1 VESARGG
8 KAILVGDDGEVAR
21 AVDEFAARSLHGESE
36 DYGRAGDGPVV
47 VVLDTDDGILGDT
60 LPHAAGRALA
70 FDGDDSDVRGHV
82 LGGGGKAQPE
92 WEQNL
97 E

>member
-1 VESARGG
+1 MESARGG
-8 KAILVGDDGEVAR
+8 EALLVGHDGQVAR
-21 AVDEFAARSLHGESE
+21 AVDEFAARSRDGEGE

-47 VVLDTDDGILGDT
+47 VILDADDGILGDA

-70 FDGDDSDVRGHV
+70 FDGDDTDARGHV